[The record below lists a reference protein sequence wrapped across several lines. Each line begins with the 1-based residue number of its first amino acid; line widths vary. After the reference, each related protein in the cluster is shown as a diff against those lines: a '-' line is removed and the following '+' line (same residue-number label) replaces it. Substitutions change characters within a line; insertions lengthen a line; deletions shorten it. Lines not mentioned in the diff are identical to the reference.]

1 MLQRIQ
7 TVYLFLVLVFTLL
20 FLFFPLGSLEVGAT
34 LFVIKTWGVSPE
46 SEQILGDYNKLLGM
60 LSLILAFIVMILTV
74 YITLQYKN
82 RLLQIK
88 LGKINILVHMILIV
102 AAFFYLDSIKQG
114 LEDFFSYGVAIIFPL
129 LSMILILMANRAIKR
144 DEELVRSA
152 DRLR

>member
-20 FLFFPLGSLEVGAT
+20 FLFFPLGALDMGAT
-34 LFVIKTWGVSPE
+34 SYVIKTWSVSPK
-46 SEQILGDYNKLLGM
+46 SEQILGDYNNLLGI
-60 LSLILAFIVMILTV
+60 LSLILAFVVMILTV

-88 LGKINILVHMILIV
+88 LGKVNILMHMVMIV
-102 AAFFYLDSIKQG
+102 SAFFYIDSIKKG
-114 LEDFFSYGVAIIFPL
+114 MEDFFSYGVAIIFPL
-129 LSMILILMANRAIKR
+129 LSMILILMANRAIRK
-144 DEELVRSA
+144 DEDLVRSA

>member
-1 MLQRIQ
+1 MIQRIQ

-20 FLFFPLGSLEVGAT
+20 FLFFPLGSLEIGAT
-34 LFVIKTWGVSPE
+34 SYVIKTWGVSPV
-46 SEQILGDYNKLLGM
+46 SEQILGDYNKVLGVISM
-60 LSLILAFIVMILTV
+60 ILAFVVMILTV

-88 LGKINILVHMILIV
+88 LGKINILIHMV
-102 AAFFYLDSIKQG
+102 MVVTAFFYIDSIKKG
-114 LEDFFSYGVAIIFPL
+114 LEEFFSYGVSIIFPL